1 MRSDE
6 TGLNYV
12 SNNLIT
18 CNCDVVIF
26 LSHSIFQHLG
36 FRNRLVLSSQPIT
49 AHSYILKKKE
59 KKKGYSFYVFF
70 ITKSWP
76 KFPLPPISPFMASP
90 YSVMWSPWRNK
101 MEVEPQPA
109 SKDIRPS
116 T

>member
-59 KKKGYSFYVFF
+59 KKRILFLRLFYNKVLA
-70 ITKSWP
+70 KVPS
-76 KFPLPPISPFMASP
+76 SP
-90 YSVMWSPWRNK
+90 YLSFHGIPVLRH
-101 MEVEPQPA
+101 VEPMEE
-109 SKDIRPS
+109 
-116 T
+116 